1 MLIDLHTE
9 DETGDVLT
17 LLEPLSVA
25 WRGRT
30 LIVPEGF
37 ESDGASVPRI
47 LWSLVSPRVDPVTL
61 RGAVAHDYLY
71 RRHPAGWT
79 RREADALFR
88 TLIREDGLA
97 CTRAWK
103 AWLGVR
109 IFGNRAWKA
118 GCHE

>member
-1 MLIDLHTE
+1 MLIDLHRE
-9 DETGDVLT
+9 DGAGDVLT
-17 LLEPLSVA
+17 LVEPLHIA
-25 WRGRT
+25 WRGRVLT
-30 LIVPEGF
+30 VPEGF

-47 LWSLVSPRVDPVTL
+47 LWGSVSPRVDPTTL

-88 TLIREDGLA
+88 TLVREDGLDA
-97 CTRAWK
+97 RKAWK

-109 IFGNRAWKA
+109 IFGGRAWKET
-118 GCHE
+118 GNE